1 MPSDIQNSKKIYLLR
16 ASVGVIGDSLVLDLG
31 LEPGCSRSRER
42 LFGLVTLDSLERL
55 TLAASAIPARLD
67 FSEKRNIGIAAD
79 LLSLAFRKRSN
90 SCIAGNVYNGMNLK
104 AVIFS
109 TQTLLYTKHESE
121 Q

>member
-1 MPSDIQNSKKIYLLR
+1 MPSGIQNSKKIYLLR

-42 LFGLVTLDSLERL
+42 LFGLVTLASLERL